1 MVFMDMLVFF
11 HKLSS
16 SKFEKCQSV
25 KSPGDCPLS
34 PLHPISGCLTSTTSW
49 ELVLV
54 LSATTMKSP
63 PKFLPHNLVLCWLK
77 YTQFGIV
84 LTKICTEVSYFWC
97 QAILSTQE
105 QIESLPHSNCS
116 ATPKLM
122 CLTMQQ
128 RLSFSKDQLSA
139 YLENLILYSYLQ
151 GFFLSW
157 ITY

>member
-1 MVFMDMLVFF
+1 MVFFPQVVQLQIWEMPICQ
-11 HKLSS
+11 KPWRLSA
-16 SKFEKCQSV
+16 
-25 KSPGDCPLS
+25 LS
-34 PLHPISGCLTSTTSW
+34 PSPHLRLLDKS
-49 ELVLV
+49 LVENLYW
-54 LSATTMKSP
+54 SCWPQQWRTPP

-77 YTQFGIV
+77 YAQFGIV

-97 QAILSTQE
+97 QGILSTQE
-105 QIESLPHSNCS
+105 QIESLPHSNCPEP
-116 ATPKLM
+116 PKLM

-151 GFFLSW
+151 GFFFLSW